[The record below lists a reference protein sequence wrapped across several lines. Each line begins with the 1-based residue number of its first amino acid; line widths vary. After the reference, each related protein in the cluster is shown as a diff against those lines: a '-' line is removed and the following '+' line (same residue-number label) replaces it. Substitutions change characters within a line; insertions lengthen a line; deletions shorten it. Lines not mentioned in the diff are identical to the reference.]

1 MELRVSTNEDLSFVD
16 IFKIIYKGK
25 LLIILTTFIF
35 SVGAVFFSLSLENRY
50 TSSTKLIASNKYS
63 QASSLSSQFGD
74 IASVAGISLPDSQ
87 DDSST
92 ILTKLNSLDFL
103 TRLIENNREIVPK
116 IVAPEYYDFEKGI
129 LFIDPEDY
137 DMKNNKWIREPSPP
151 FKVIPSYQEVHK
163 IFQEIVN
170 IDYDK
175 KTAIFSISVEH
186 ISPIF
191 AYELLSMIISE
202 FNELEQKKDINEAEK
217 AILYLQDQAMQI
229 TVNDINKNINDLIE
243 VHLNTLMTAEISE
256 YYKLEPINLPFI
268 PEEKSWPSRAII
280 CIISFIFG
288 LTISIFYVLISGV
301 IKREF

>member
-1 MELRVSTNEDLSFVD
+1 MELRESTKEDLSFVD

-116 IVAPEYYDFEKGI
+116 IVAPE
-129 LFIDPEDY
+129 
-137 DMKNNKWIREPSPP
+137 RPS
-151 FKVIPSYQEVHK
+151 
-163 IFQEIVN
+163 
-170 IDYDK
+170 
-175 KTAIFSISVEH
+175 T
-186 ISPIF
+186 
-191 AYELLSMIISE
+191 
-202 FNELEQKKDINEAEK
+202 
-217 AILYLQDQAMQI
+217 
-229 TVNDINKNINDLIE
+229 
-243 VHLNTLMTAEISE
+243 
-256 YYKLEPINLPFI
+256 
-268 PEEKSWPSRAII
+268 
-280 CIISFIFG
+280 G
-288 LTISIFYVLISGV
+288 L
-301 IKREF
+301 